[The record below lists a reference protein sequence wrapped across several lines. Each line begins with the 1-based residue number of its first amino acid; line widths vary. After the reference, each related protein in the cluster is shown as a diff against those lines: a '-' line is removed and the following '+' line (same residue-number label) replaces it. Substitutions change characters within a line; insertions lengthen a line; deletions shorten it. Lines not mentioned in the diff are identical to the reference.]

1 MKEIRKR
8 VLKGKIQTCR
18 TCGEPLEN
26 GELQSY
32 DHDGGYD
39 LKGFGQP
46 QWVYLE
52 CSKCRY
58 QLSIW
63 KLRIDLS
70 DLEKSQVGNILGSG
84 IGMTVASLGG
94 DNTGTNDSTASF
106 ATASGSSSAY
116 ATRAATASV
125 TSAHGGGSGRR

>member
-70 DLEKSQVGNILGSG
+70 DLEKSKPAKPLKMAEAQ
-84 IGMTVASLGG
+84 A
-94 DNTGTNDSTASF
+94 
-106 ATASGSSSAY
+106 
-116 ATRAATASV
+116 
-125 TSAHGGGSGRR
+125 